1 MHKPDS
7 LLLLAVEKAYVIGED
22 AASKGYNLK
31 NDVLLSRPRVA
42 LIAAIVA
49 KVQDDPASAKLLYSL
64 YAGPEFEPLGTP
76 ALGAY
81 QDRDL
86 DLDDRTAPFA
96 EIERIEGIAV
106 YSGCVPF
113 SPFSCCTAG
122 G

>member
-49 KVQDDPASAKLLYSL
+49 KAEGVKPERRALLVDLGLDRKLLL
-64 YAGPEFEPLGTP
+64 DGLLALEAPAPAAPEPTLAAILLPLCDAVRYEGQPEPSSVGV
-76 ALGAY
+76 
-81 QDRDL
+81 
-86 DLDDRTAPFA
+86 
-96 EIERIEGIAV
+96 EGEE
-106 YSGCVPF
+106 
-113 SPFSCCTAG
+113 
-122 G
+122 